1 MIRQIIDLL
10 HANEWYNSGDA
21 IEIAKGKHELA
32 DTFKKGAT
40 KIKREWQ
47 LKK

>member
-10 HANEWYNSGDA
+10 HANEWYNSGEA

-40 KIKREWQ
+40 KIKRE
-47 LKK
+47 LKSKR